1 MQRFEDYIPVY
12 PDQDDSNFQT
22 KFTAKKEF
30 NELASNV
37 REDPPK
43 RGEYYRHQKL
53 AIRYLRIYDRLVNI
67 SSAGSGKSRFFIAAV
82 EFIKQN
88 PTIYKRVY
96 VLEKGNLVLKEFQK
110 QIVCGSPQ
118 NEYESEL
125 VKNSQFDSSR
135 KANITREI
143 SKWYSLTTYKSFVNQ
158 VIKTKKH
165 SKMTDAEIKENF
177 SGCIFLL
184 DEVHNITNTG
194 TNRDHSIES
203 SEEDIRKNKENMLI
217 YNTMWRIFHI
227 AERTKII
234 VASATPMINVP
245 NEMPRVMNLLLPADM
260 QMPNW
265 DYKKVTLS
273 QLEPYLRGKITFV
286 RGLDTGVVANY
297 MGNLMPEPHLI
308 QVPNE
313 EEIKETGWN
322 GSFNYSNPG
331 IQPIPPMKTIE
342 VQTQVKIYT
351 SEITGETQRKG
362 YLHAMKVKNI
372 SRKKK
377 NNSTEESTQFRDAEI
392 QASSF
397 VFPDGSYGGSFKRI
411 PHVSKEK
418 KHLFRTESGLSK
430 YITSDRKDEFSAKSG
445 FNEML
450 KIENLREYSCKFAT
464 IISIEMEHRDSKFEN
479 GPGSCFIYS
488 KGLTG
493 GGAILLAQCFSENGF
508 SRYQSSSSAFDKSD
522 PIEYSMCSN
531 SSFSSLK
538 KGITKAPRYALL
550 TSETLDNDNK
560 TNAILELFNSEE
572 NVFGEYI
579 QVIIGTQISRDG
591 INFSNCVRF
600 HLCTADWNPSGTYQ
614 AISRTI
620 RSTSHVFLLSLIR
633 KKYEEQ
639 YPGMDSS
646 NLTVN
651 IDIYRHAAVL
661 NDYENDTY
669 YSVDLDFYKS
679 SEEKDIYIHRIF
691 RMLKQATFDC
701 QINYQRN
708 RRPDDIDGSPI
719 CDYQKCDYQCTG
731 VKPTKMDYSTYDI
744 LYADELIKMCTKELI
759 ELLQEKG
766 SITIEE
772 LIKKWVVRGIYREK
786 FIYMTI
792 DKIMLEKVQLLDRFG
807 FICYL
812 YINGSTIYIKREFP
826 NGININ
832 QISQS
837 SIYTK
842 QLIVSKTT
850 TFEQL
855 IYEGQ
860 FDDQFEILENM
871 KKLNVT
877 EENSEEF
884 LNLLNKLTVNFKVK
898 LLEDSLLNLIEK
910 KDTLADRIV
919 FDQLQTSVFQT
930 PEPEEDIINSS
941 QFLGKNLKY
950 PKGFKFKG
958 VTNQNAESILIHTLY
973 GTEQKEN
980 NYSTSKAFTNATGK
994 IRILKRSENLGWRD
1008 ATEYELP
1015 VYNNI
1020 IKEIL
1025 KVRLEP
1031 FEQYPIYGLILSDNI
1046 FRIRDRTTE
1055 TAIIED
1061 NRNIKRGEVCS
1072 SIKKD
1077 RLIEILFKEKIMV
1090 PEVDNIVVRF
1100 SDNRN
1105 DMINYLKTKG
1115 YINENNFNQ
1124 YSNEDLIFLCKWF
1137 MSKKKISNICTI
1149 VQQYFDRT
1157 GKLLVT

>member
-1 MQRFEDYIPVY
+1 MQRFEDFIPVY
-12 PDQDDSNFQT
+12 PTQDDPEFQT

-37 REDPPK
+37 KENPPK
-43 RGEYYRHQKL
+43 RGEYYRHQRL
-53 AIRYLRIYDRLVNI
+53 AIRYLSEYDRLINV
-67 SSAGSGKSRFFIAAV
+67 SSAGSGKSIFFIAAV
-82 EFIKQN
+82 EFIKRN

-96 VLEKGNLVLKEFQK
+96 VLEKGTLVIKEFQK
-110 QIVCGSPQ
+110 QIVCGSPES
-118 NEYESEL
+118 EYESDL
-125 VKNSQFDSSR
+125 VKNSQYDSTR

-143 SKWYSLTTYKSFVNQ
+143 SKWYDLVTYKSFVNR

-165 SKMTDAEIKENF
+165 PKMTDAEIKENF

-184 DEVHNITNTG
+184 DEFHNITNTG
-194 TNRDHSIES
+194 TNKDHSIES
-203 SEEDIRKNKENMLI
+203 SEEDIKKQKENMLI
-217 YNTMWRIFHI
+217 YNTMWKIFHI

-234 VASATPMINVP
+234 LASATPMINVT
-245 NEMPRVMNLLLPADM
+245 NEMPRGFNLLLPADK

-273 QLEPYLRGKITFV
+273 QMEPYFRGKITFV
-286 RGLDTGVVANY
+286 RGLDTGVVPNY
-297 MGNLMPEPHLI
+297 MGNLMSDPHLI
-308 QVPNE
+308 QVPDE
-313 EEIKETGWN
+313 EEIKKTGWN
-322 GSFNYSNPG
+322 GSFDYSNPG

-342 VQTQVKIYT
+342 VQTQVKIYAT
-351 SEITGETQRKG
+351 EITGETQRKG

-372 SRKKK
+372 SRKKTI
-377 NNSTEESTQFRDAEI
+377 NSTEESTQFRDAEI
-392 QASSF
+392 QASNF

-418 KHLFRTESGLSK
+418 KHLSRIENGLSK
-430 YITSDRKDEFSAKSG
+430 YITSDRKDEFSAKPG
-445 FNEML
+445 FDQML
-450 KIENLREYSCKFAT
+450 KIENLSEYSCKFAT
-464 IISIEMEHRDSKFEN
+464 IISIEIEHRDSNFEN

-493 GGAILLAQCFSENGF
+493 GGAILLAQCFTENGF
-508 SRYQSSSSAFDKSD
+508 SRYQSSSSAFDKID
-522 PIEYSMCSN
+522 PVEYSMCSN
-531 SSFSSLK
+531 STFRSLK

-620 RSTSHVFLLSLIR
+620 RSTSHVYLLSLIR

-661 NDYENDTY
+661 IDYENDNQ

-679 SEEKDIYIHRIF
+679 SEEKDIYIHRMF
-691 RMLKQATFDC
+691 RMLKQSTFDC

-708 RRPDDIDGSPI
+708 RRPGDIDGSPI
-719 CDYQKCDYQCTG
+719 CDYQECNYKCTNI
-731 VKPTKMDYSTYDI
+731 KPTKMDYSTYDI
-744 LYADELIKMCTKELI
+744 LYADELIKMCTKELT

-766 SITIEE
+766 SVTIEE

-792 DKIMLEKVQLLDRFG
+792 DKILLEKIQLLDRFG

-826 NGININ
+826 TGIITN
-832 QISQS
+832 QISES
-837 SIYTK
+837 FIYTK
-842 QLIVSKTT
+842 QLIASKTT

-855 IYEGQ
+855 MYEEKI
-860 FDDQFEILENM
+860 DDQIEIFENM

-877 EENSEEF
+877 DENSQEF
-884 LNLLNKLTVNFKVK
+884 IALLNKLTVTFKVQ
-898 LLEDSLLNLIEK
+898 LLENALLNLIEK
-910 KDTLADRIV
+910 KDNMADRII

-941 QFLGKNLKY
+941 QFLNKKLKY

-958 VTNQNAESILIHTLY
+958 VTDQNTESIYIHTLY
-973 GTEQKEN
+973 GTEQKESH
-980 NYSTSKAFTNATGK
+980 YSTSKAFTNAAGK

-1008 ATEYELP
+1008 ATIYEFP

-1025 KVRLEP
+1025 KNRLEP
-1031 FEQYPIYGLILSDNI
+1031 FEQYPIYGLILSDNV

-1055 TAIIED
+1055 TSVIDD
-1061 NRNIKRGEVCS
+1061 NRNVKRGEVCS

-1077 RLIEILFKEKIMV
+1077 RLIEILFKEKIMI
-1090 PEVDNIVVRF
+1090 PEVENIVVRF

-1115 YINENNFNQ
+1115 YVSENNFNQ

-1149 VQQYFDRT
+1149 VQQYFDNT